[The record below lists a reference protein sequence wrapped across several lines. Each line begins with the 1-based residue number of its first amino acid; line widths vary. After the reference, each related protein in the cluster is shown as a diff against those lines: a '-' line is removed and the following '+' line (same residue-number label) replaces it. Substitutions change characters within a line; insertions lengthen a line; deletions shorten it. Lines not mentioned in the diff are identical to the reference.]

1 MEILNCEYK
10 NNNLEIKKD
19 KVNLGSIVGDIQV
32 NFYQLDEDLEKF
44 YILENMKIF
53 ANRSK
58 SVGKIWNPNMEKAE
72 LIKNIVLQ
80 SNPGI
85 PSNINLEI
93 ENKKIRVDYF
103 CIKSISNDII
113 RLLKTIVDKKDYQ
126 KILVELI
133 EQSNLN
139 RSIDDKKKDS
149 SLYLKQISDKFNNV
163 EEISFE
169 LSDKKDEN
177 FEINNI
183 LLFYFFYK
191 LLFPKVNSIII
202 NLDLIQLSEKYN
214 QLKNPYNFKDDKIK
228 EFAENFK
235 NIIFANFLVT
245 CAIMLSNETLAKLKI
260 EASESYI
267 NEINY
272 IINKQCK
279 NKNYT
284 EKIMK
289 ENGLILFKKLMKIK
303 NINNLSLSINCLDRF
318 LFNELIS
325 FITLNRNMQILELN
339 LFYNPKF
346 FIMRKIYL
354 NYLKGQDYYEIDPNI
369 MDKYAIVYFPYIETL
384 EKDIPSRVEEEK
396 IPDLI
401 FPEFKKNL
409 NILKMILNE
418 YIISFCEFS
427 LDISPYDELSK
438 YENYNVEIILFIF
451 SILLFLEKS
460 KNIKT
465 LRLKCSNIDYN
476 LVSLILKKI
485 NKLISLKLIDF
496 SGCEK
501 LSNLSLEIQ
510 GISLILNFSK
520 LPFNSLEKL
529 DLSISALKDIE
540 KLDEFFKEH
549 KDDLK
554 NLTQLNL
561 SFPFV
566 YDFDNSTKSFIKI
579 FDNLPPNLKI
589 LTINNENMMQKE
601 DILEIIKKIQNNKI
615 SLNCELKCECF
626 ELEEFLNDNK
636 IEDLKVFLNS
646 NGNINIEKLEIIKDT
661 IGGIKFSYFVSPN
674 QEILK

>member
-1 MEILNCEYK
+1 
-10 NNNLEIKKD
+10 
-19 KVNLGSIVGDIQV
+19 
-32 NFYQLDEDLEKF
+32 
-44 YILENMKIF
+44 
-53 ANRSK
+53 
-58 SVGKIWNPNMEKAE
+58 
-72 LIKNIVLQ
+72 
-80 SNPGI
+80 
-85 PSNINLEI
+85 
-93 ENKKIRVDYF
+93 
-103 CIKSISNDII
+103 
-113 RLLKTIVDKKDYQ
+113 
-126 KILVELI
+126 
-133 EQSNLN
+133 
-139 RSIDDKKKDS
+139 
-149 SLYLKQISDKFNNV
+149 
-163 EEISFE
+163 
-169 LSDKKDEN
+169 
-177 FEINNI
+177 
-183 LLFYFFYK
+183 
-191 LLFPKVNSIII
+191 
-202 NLDLIQLSEKYN
+202 
-214 QLKNPYNFKDDKIK
+214 
-228 EFAENFK
+228 
-235 NIIFANFLVT
+235 
-245 CAIMLSNETLAKLKI
+245 
-260 EASESYI
+260 
-267 NEINY
+267 
-272 IINKQCK
+272 
-279 NKNYT
+279 
-284 EKIMK
+284 
-289 ENGLILFKKLMKIK
+289 
-303 NINNLSLSINCLDRF
+303 
-318 LFNELIS
+318 
-325 FITLNRNMQILELN
+325 
-339 LFYNPKF
+339 
-346 FIMRKIYL
+346 
-354 NYLKGQDYYEIDPNI
+354 
-369 MDKYAIVYFPYIETL
+369 MDKYAIVYFPFIETL
-384 EKDIPSRVEEEK
+384 EKDIPVRVEEEK

-626 ELEEFLNDNK
+626 ELEVFLNDNK

-661 IGGIKFSYFVSPN
+661 IGGIKFSFFVPPN
-674 QEILK
+674 QEVLK

>member
-1 MEILNCEYK
+1 
-10 NNNLEIKKD
+10 
-19 KVNLGSIVGDIQV
+19 
-32 NFYQLDEDLEKF
+32 
-44 YILENMKIF
+44 
-53 ANRSK
+53 
-58 SVGKIWNPNMEKAE
+58 
-72 LIKNIVLQ
+72 
-80 SNPGI
+80 
-85 PSNINLEI
+85 
-93 ENKKIRVDYF
+93 
-103 CIKSISNDII
+103 
-113 RLLKTIVDKKDYQ
+113 
-126 KILVELI
+126 
-133 EQSNLN
+133 
-139 RSIDDKKKDS
+139 
-149 SLYLKQISDKFNNV
+149 
-163 EEISFE
+163 
-169 LSDKKDEN
+169 
-177 FEINNI
+177 
-183 LLFYFFYK
+183 
-191 LLFPKVNSIII
+191 
-202 NLDLIQLSEKYN
+202 
-214 QLKNPYNFKDDKIK
+214 
-228 EFAENFK
+228 
-235 NIIFANFLVT
+235 
-245 CAIMLSNETLAKLKI
+245 MLSNETLAKLKI

-510 GISLILNFSK
+510 GISLILNFSN

-529 DLSISALKDIE
+529 DLSISALKDIK

-589 LTINNENMMQKE
+589 LTINNENMIKKE

-626 ELEEFLNDNK
+626 ELEEFLNDYK
-636 IEDLKVFLNS
+636 IEDLKAFLNS

-661 IGGIKFSYFVSPN
+661 IGGIKFNFFVLPN
-674 QEILK
+674 QEVLK